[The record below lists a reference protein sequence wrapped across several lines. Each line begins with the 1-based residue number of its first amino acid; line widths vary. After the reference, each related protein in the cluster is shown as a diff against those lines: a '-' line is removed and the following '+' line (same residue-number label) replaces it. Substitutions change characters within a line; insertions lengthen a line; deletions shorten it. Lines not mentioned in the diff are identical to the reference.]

1 MCSLKTKSMLDCF
14 SRSYITMQILSR
26 VVPPFANYQ
35 VQWPYKISISFCK
48 KLYMNSSFVTTPCN
62 ICWLCK
68 AMIGYYKI
76 YKVNTHKEDE
86 RMEDSVK
93 YRMQNDLHMKTK
105 EAQGCC
111 LLPSNSYHHTTSLIL
126 FMLLPNK

>member
-1 MCSLKTKSMLDCF
+1 MYLIFIQLRCNIFGMTIVNYHQIYVYHVRNFFNVEFIYFKICKLLMLT
-14 SRSYITMQILSR
+14 S
-26 VVPPFANYQ
+26 
-35 VQWPYKISISFCK
+35 
-48 KLYMNSSFVTTPCN
+48 PCN

-68 AMIGYYKI
+68 AMIGYYKS

-111 LLPSNSYHHTTSLIL
+111 LQPSSSYHHTTSLTL